1 MQQQPLTRSRTSLFL
16 SYRESRVGPTP
27 LTPRYLD
34 DDDYDDDLVE
44 AEETAGLIQG
54 ADSRSRGSLS
64 TPRLGRGSRARRSKP
79 PSSGAHHLP
88 PQWLD
93 WADKV
98 DDLVLAIKPKSA
110 SCFPREA
117 GRGHVLT
124 APRSVVQLDKL
135 HAKHLLPGFKDR
147 TAEEREIEALATSIT
162 AVSTNT
168 RLSSVLAKPA
178 P

>member
-1 MQQQPLTRSRTSLFL
+1 MQQPLTRSRTSLFL

-34 DDDYDDDLVE
+34 DDDYDDDPVE

-54 ADSRSRGSLS
+54 ADLRSKGLS
-64 TPRLGRGSRARRSKP
+64 TPALGRSRRRRKS

-98 DDLVLAIKPKSA
+98 DDIVLAIKPKSA
-110 SCFPREA
+110 SLPRESLR
-117 GRGHVLT
+117 RG
-124 APRSVVQLDKL
+124 
-135 HAKHLLPGFKDR
+135 GG
-147 TAEEREIEALATSIT
+147 
-162 AVSTNT
+162 
-168 RLSSVLAKPA
+168 SSAHP
-178 P
+178 

>member
-1 MQQQPLTRSRTSLFL
+1 MQQPLTRSRTSLFL

-34 DDDYDDDLVE
+34 DDDYDDDPVE

-54 ADSRSRGSLS
+54 ADLRSKGLS
-64 TPRLGRGSRARRSKP
+64 TPALGRSRRRRKS

-98 DDLVLAIKPKSA
+98 DDIVLAIKPKSA
-110 SCFPREA
+110 SLPRESLR
-117 GRGHVLT
+117 RG
-124 APRSVVQLDKL
+124 ARSSA
-135 HAKHLLPGFKDR
+135 HP
-147 TAEEREIEALATSIT
+147 
-162 AVSTNT
+162 
-168 RLSSVLAKPA
+168 
-178 P
+178 